1 MRKFF
6 KKILVERRPILRLGF
21 FLLLDAI
28 FFILSVYLAFIIR
41 FEGQIPSRYFLN
53 IEGIIILALLIT
65 LPFFYFSKLYSFSW
79 TYVSAEELV
88 SLIKAIGL
96 SFLILTALFF
106 VLRDYPIFSGFPHFT
121 LFITYFFIFSGGI
134 HFAKRIYL
142 QIFSGGKKRRKIK
155 NHCSSFLY
163 YNARRGD

>member
-1 MRKFF
+1 MKKNLQKFF
-6 KKILVERRPILRLGF
+6 VEKRPFLRFLF
-21 FLLLDAI
+21 FI
-28 FFILSVYLAFIIR
+28 FFDAVFIILSVYLAFIVR
-41 FEGQIPSRYFLN
+41 FEDQIPSRYFLN